1 MGDFNVVP
9 IRSEADRTSFYRDML
24 RDLRAFDYMLKEG
37 LIEQRSDH
45 IGAEQEL
52 CVVSPDGCPRSSAL
66 AILDRIIDDRYTN
79 ELALYNLEVNLS
91 PQLLQGDCFEKTE
104 VELRK
109 CLGIGRKAASEE
121 GAEILLAGIL
131 PTLNFRHL
139 LFENMTPEERYKVL
153 SQELLKLR
161 GSNFEIFLQGVD
173 DFKATLDSVLFEA
186 CNTSFQLH
194 LQVDPRDFKRMH
206 NWAQLISGPVLS
218 ACANSPL
225 LFGKEL
231 WAENRIA
238 LFKQSLDTRSN
249 KNHLRVMMPRVYF
262 GDRWLTGS
270 AIELWKK
277 DVVRFPVLLQ
287 GYGDDDPFSL
297 LKQGIMPKLKS
308 IRLHNGTTYTW
319 NRLCYGVANNSAH
332 IRIECRYLP
341 SGPSVQD
348 EIANFAFWI
357 GLMKGMPLEM
367 ENFWE
372 HTDFRVAKSNFIKAA
387 RTGIHTALHWN
398 GRNYAAKDL
407 ILTHFLPMAK
417 EGLER
422 VGVSS
427 KDVQRYLS
435 VIERRVSTE
444 NTGAQWQRNS
454 FRHLRKGLKPS
465 VAARLLVQ
473 QMLEYQKEDLPVH
486 EWEMME
492 LGKVHPIGS
501 ETVREDKL
509 VEDLMHRDVISVRDN
524 VCLEVVEKIL
534 EWRQINHLPIENEQ
548 GELVGMISATLLSQV
563 DYHPEDLVRSV
574 MIREVITVEP
584 GIKVE
589 EAKQV
594 LDRNQIGSLPV
605 LENGVLV
612 GLLTRSDL

>member
-9 IRSEADRTSFYRDML
+9 IRSEADRTAFYQDML

-37 LIEQRSDH
+37 LVEQRSDH

-52 CVVSPDGCPRSSAL
+52 CLVTADGCPRSSAL
-66 AILDRIIDDRYTN
+66 GILDRITDERYTN

-91 PQLLQGDCFEKTE
+91 PQLLQGDCFAKTE
-104 VELRK
+104 AELRT
-109 CLGIGRKAASEE
+109 CLAIGREAARQEDT
-121 GAEILLAGIL
+121 EILLAGIL

-153 SQELLKLR
+153 STELLKLR

-173 DFKATLDSVLFEA
+173 DFQATLESVLFEA

-262 GDRWLTGS
+262 GDRWLDGS

-287 GYGDDDPFSL
+287 GHGDDDPFDL
-297 LKQGIMPKLKS
+297 LKQGIMPRLKS

-319 NRLCYGVANNSAH
+319 NRLCYGVANNSPH

-341 SGPSVQD
+341 SGPSVPD

-357 GLMKGMPLEM
+357 GLMKGMPPEM

-372 HTDFRVAKSNFIKAA
+372 HTDFRVAKSNFVKAA
-387 RTGIHTALHWN
+387 RTGIQTVLHWN

-407 ILTHFLPMAK
+407 LLTHFLPMA
-417 EGLER
+417 EQGLLGL
-422 VGVSS
+422 GVAA
-427 KDVQRYLS
+427 KDVKRYLS

-454 FRHLRKGLKPS
+454 FRRLRKGLKPS
-465 VAARLLVQ
+465 VAARLLVR

-492 LGKVHPIGS
+492 YGNVHAVGQQ
-501 ETVREDKL
+501 TRQEDRM

-524 VCLEVVEKIL
+524 VCLEVVEQIL
-534 EWRQINHLPIENEQ
+534 EWRKINHLPIENEV
-548 GELVGMISATLLSQV
+548 GELVGMVSSNLLAEV
-563 DYHPEDLVRSV
+563 DYRTDDLVRSV
-574 MIREVITVEP
+574 MIKDVITVEP
-584 GIKVE
+584 SMRVE
-589 EAKQV
+589 KAKEI
-594 LDRNQIGSLPV
+594 LDAHQIGSLPV
-605 LENGVLV
+605 LENGALV
-612 GLLTRSDL
+612 GLLTRSDF

>member
-9 IRSEADRTSFYRDML
+9 IRSEADRSAFYHDML

-37 LIEQRSDH
+37 LIEQRSDY

-52 CVVSPDGCPRSSAL
+52 CLVTANGCPSSSAL
-66 AILDRIIDDRYTN
+66 GILDRISDERYTN
-79 ELALYNLEVNLS
+79 ELALYNLEANLS
-91 PQLLQGDCFEKTE
+91 PQLLQGDCFAKTE
-104 VELRK
+104 AELRE
-109 CLGIGRKAASEE
+109 CLTIGREAAAQEDT
-121 GAEILLAGIL
+121 EILMAGIL

-139 LFENMTPEERYKVL
+139 LFEYMTPEERYKVL
-153 SQELLKLR
+153 STELLKLR
-161 GSNFEIFLQGVD
+161 GTHFEIFLQGVD
-173 DFKATLDSVLFEA
+173 DFQATLDSVLFEA

-194 LQVDPRDFKRMH
+194 LQVDPREFMRMH
-206 NWAQLISGPVLS
+206 NWSQLISGPVLS

-249 KNHLRVMMPRVYF
+249 KNHSRVMMPRVYF
-262 GDRWLTGS
+262 GDRWLDGS

-287 GYGDDDPFSL
+287 GYGEDDPFDL
-297 LKQGIMPKLKS
+297 LKQGITPKLKS

-319 NRLCYGVANNSAH
+319 NRLCYGVANNSPH

-357 GLMKGMPLEM
+357 GLMKGMPPEM

-372 HTDFRVAKSNFIKAA
+372 RTDFQVAKSNFIKAA
-387 RTGIHTALHWN
+387 RTGIHTVLHWN
-398 GRNYAAKDL
+398 NKNYAAKDL
-407 ILTHFLPMAK
+407 LLTELLPMA
-417 EGLER
+417 EQGLQGLGIADQDIR
-422 VGVSS
+422 
-427 KDVQRYLS
+427 RYLS
-435 VIERRVSTE
+435 VIERRVSSE

-486 EWEMME
+486 EWKTME
-492 LGKVHPIGS
+492 FGKVYPQHAQAQSG
-501 ETVREDKL
+501 DAL

-534 EWRQINHLPIENEQ
+534 EWRHINHLPIENEQ
-548 GELVGMISATLLSQV
+548 GELVGMVSSNLLSAT
-563 DYHPEDLVRSV
+563 DYRPEDLVRTV
-574 MIREVITVEP
+574 MIQEVITVTP
-584 GIKVE
+584 DMRLQ

-594 LDRNQIGSLPV
+594 LNDHQIGSLPV
-605 LENGVLV
+605 LENGAIV
-612 GLLTRSDL
+612 GLLTRSDF